1 MQFYL
6 LSHVV
11 TRYCIVECI
20 RYNPHPVSFPLQ
32 LLLLLITLPRSES
45 VSSISLSLCNN
56 AYIADKI
63 VCWQMLKHIL
73 PGKRLKSNIAFTR
86 LVCSLLFT
94 LVTVTWTLCI
104 MMQAGDIHPNPG
116 PAIASTSSI
125 SSLASVSS
133 VFNFSKL
140 SNHLSVVH
148 YNVQSLVPKLDL
160 LTTELSEFDILAFTE
175 TWLNPSVPTNDLTID
190 SYRIPE
196 RKDRPGDSHGGVIL
210 YVKNNI
216 HYTRRQDLE
225 LRGVESIW
233 IELTL
238 KHKHI
243 LFGVF
248 YRPPNSEAVIF
259 SAIEDSINLAVDS
272 GVNDIIITGDFNLN
286 MQNVQSARKITS
298 LCEQLSLVQ
307 SIEEPTHFTE
317 TSSSLIDLLLV
328 NNNEHLILSGVG
340 DPFLHQDIRYHC
352 PVFGVF
358 NFRKPKCLS
367 FKRRIWKYDDGNYEM
382 LRQKASATNWNDF
395 QNNDINTY
403 CANLTEHL
411 QSITE
416 MCIPNKVI
424 TIRPSDPPWITT
436 FIKRHIRKRKRAY
449 KRAKQTN
456 LPIQWTKFRN
466 LRNRVTQLIRESK
479 QSFNE
484 SMATKLKSDSLS
496 PKQWW
501 KLLKYFIAPNSKS
514 SIPPS

>member
-1 MQFYL
+1 MYFFWSCWGRLYGLHEPLLCRTFLFPEHFGIHLHNGDHPVLALADHNFMKQRRKGRLAIMQP
-6 LSHVV
+6 
-11 TRYCIVECI
+11 CI
-20 RYNPHPVSFPLQ
+20 RYYPHPVSFPLQ
-32 LLLLLITLPRSES
+32 ILVLLFTLPRSES
-45 VSSISLSLCNN
+45 VFSISLSLCNN
-56 AYIADKI
+56 ARIADEI

-94 LVTVTWTLCI
+94 LVTVMWTLCI
-104 MMQAGDIHPNPG
+104 MMQAGDIPPNPG
-116 PAIASTSSI
+116 PATASSSGI

-133 VFNFSKL
+133 AFNFSKL

-160 LTTELSEFDILAFTE
+160 LTTELNEFDILAFTE
-175 TWLNPSVPTNDLTID
+175 TWLNPSVSTNELTID
-190 SYRIPE
+190 SYKIPE

-216 HYTRRQDLE
+216 HYTRRHDLE

-248 YRPPNSEAVIF
+248 YRPPNSEAVVF

-286 MQNVQSARKITS
+286 MQNVQSAHKITS

-328 NNNEHLILSGVG
+328 NNKEHLILSGVG

-352 PVFGVF
+352 PVFGIF

-367 FKRRIWKYDDGNYEM
+367 FKRRI
-382 LRQKASATNWNDF
+382 
-395 QNNDINTY
+395 
-403 CANLTEHL
+403 C
-411 QSITE
+411 
-416 MCIPNKVI
+416 
-424 TIRPSDPPWITT
+424 
-436 FIKRHIRKRKRAY
+436 
-449 KRAKQTN
+449 
-456 LPIQWTKFRN
+456 
-466 LRNRVTQLIRESK
+466 LI
-479 QSFNE
+479 
-484 SMATKLKSDSLS
+484 
-496 PKQWW
+496 
-501 KLLKYFIAPNSKS
+501 
-514 SIPPS
+514 